1 MTDTPTVNDV
11 VRRLAELSRMLDNA
25 TEEIARLDEA
35 AVRAKGRHMVRF
47 AREFLGQETGSVD
60 ARKQTAVLACK
71 DAWLDAE
78 IAEQQVRA
86 CRERIRTIR
95 DQIEVGRSLN
105 SAIKAEWSASA
116 VGQS

>member
-11 VRRLAELSRMLDNA
+11 VRRLAELSRMLDAA
-25 TEEIARLDEA
+25 TEEIARLDET
-35 AVRAKGRHMVRF
+35 AVRAKGRYQVAF
-47 AREFLGQETGSVD
+47 ARSFLGQESGSMD
-60 ARKQTAVLACK
+60 ARKQTAVLACQTE
-71 DAWLDAE
+71 WLDAE
-78 IAEQQVRA
+78 IVEQQVRA

-105 SAIKAEWSASA
+105 SAIKAEWGASA

>member
-11 VRRLAELSRMLDNA
+11 VKRLAELSRMLDAA

-35 AVRAKGRHMVRF
+35 AVRAKGRYQVNF
-47 AREFLGQETGSVD
+47 AHTFLNSEGSVD
-60 ARKQTAVLACK
+60 ARKQQAVLACK
-71 DAWLDAE
+71 DVWLDAE

-105 SAIKAEWSASA
+105 SAIKAEWSAGA
-116 VGQS
+116 VGQP